1 MGLELAKQA
10 VRNGSGLID
19 RRALG
24 KDGVLKSAL
33 QQALEEVL
41 AGNQRHK
48 IENRSNTITQFQ
60 PHSYT

>member
-1 MGLELAKQA
+1 MSLELAKQA

-48 IENRSNTITQFQ
+48 IENRSNAITQFQ

>member
-48 IENRSNTITQFQ
+48 IEDRSNTIT
-60 PHSYT
+60 